1 MEKNLITLLSFVL
14 LTSLS
19 FAKEKILEKKEYPKW
34 VENLTNPP
42 KVYKGIEF
50 GENEVLDRIVKD
62 GKYLFVYSHDDEN
75 HYVIKFDR
83 NGHPIRNEGY
93 RLKDNAKD
101 FIVEF
106 YEHSPFGCKYE
117 KYYYYDENGELKNYS
132 EYYSLNDEENHI
144 SKMNDKEEGSFLYKY
159 ENNGNYSR
167 TCTRVG
173 DDDGYIYS
181 HLGSKCYYDKDDNL
195 LSCFT
200 NDEKGRCIYFSESK
214 EFKEFVKK
222 YEVRLPKTNS
232 TISVFYETYKN
243 GYQVLFWKEYL
254 TDGWSKQNNLI
265 ENFFDQLI
273 CWYDEDGKVIHG
285 KDSED
290 EWWNTYQN
298 DKLIYRKAKSGDTYF
313 DYDEKGNII
322 LEKRKSDD
330 KWYIDEYKYDD
341 KNRVVWSFSK
351 QVDENE
357 QIFSSLKEERRY
369 DNNNYVTYV
378 KWVTNDDYEGE
389 GWNSTVNGYR
399 FTNIKGTLEYEF
411 EKINDRQIKVFPQHG
426 KHWFIVE
433 VDVNK

>member
-1 MEKNLITLLSFVL
+1 MKKNLIILLSFVL

-19 FAKEKILEKKEYPKW
+19 FAKEKILEKKDYPRW

-42 KVYKGIEF
+42 KGYNGIKF
-50 GENEVLDRIVKD
+50 GENEILDRIVKD

-75 HYVIKFDR
+75 YYICKFNKNGNPIK
-83 NGHPIRNEGY
+83 NEGY

-101 FIVEF
+101 FIVDY
-106 YEHSPFGCKYE
+106 YEQSPFGCKYE
-117 KYYYYDENGELKNYS
+117 KYYYYDENDELKNYS

-144 SKMNDKEEGSFLYKY
+144 SKMIDKEEGSFLYKY
-159 ENNGNYSR
+159 EKNGNYSR

-181 HLGSKCYYDKDDNL
+181 YIGSICYYDKDDNL

-200 NDEKGRCIYFSESK
+200 NDENKKWRYYSGSK

-222 YEVRLPKTNS
+222 YEIELPKENTD
-232 TISVFYETYKN
+232 ISIIYETYKN
-243 GYQVLFWKEYL
+243 GSQSLFWIDFSK
-254 TDGWSKQNNLI
+254 DGWNKKNYLMDI
-265 ENFFDQLI
+265 IFGETFY
-273 CWYDEDGKVIHG
+273 WYDEEGRIGHG
-285 KDSED
+285 KDLKD

-298 DKLIYRKAKSGDTYF
+298 GKLIYRKAQSGDTYF

-322 LEKRKSDD
+322 LEKRKYNDR
-330 KWYIDEYKYDD
+330 WYIDEYKYDD

-411 EKINDRQIKVFPQHG
+411 EKINDRQIKVFPQDG